1 MFHRTLP
8 QDLRGKKEGEDTT
21 LSKSMGRCFGT
32 EYKTPVQAMQSTE
45 PCRKIVGPGTKCRHL
60 ASVAPDRKYDRVRPF
75 DNPEDEANREHFAF
89 L

>member
-1 MFHRTLP
+1 
-8 QDLRGKKEGEDTT
+8 
-21 LSKSMGRCFGT
+21 
-32 EYKTPVQAMQSTE
+32 MQSTE